1 MLEGLADAGMPR
13 CLVIMLGPVVR
24 GVASPAT
31 QVHYLRDSAVSQVI
45 VMDHGRIVARGR
57 YECSIYR

>member
-57 YECSIYR
+57 